1 LVTVEGGE
9 VPALDG
15 SSLPFVDAICAA
27 GVVEQCADRD
37 VVWLEEAVWV
47 EHGGA
52 QLLALPADRLRITY
66 GISFDHPLLRQ
77 QMFSLDIDDKAYRQE
92 IAPARTFGFVK
103 EVQALRDRGLA
114 RGGTM
119 ENAVVLGDDGY
130 LCPLRFGDE
139 PVRHKILDLIGDLAL
154 LGAPLSAHVI
164 GLKTSHSL
172 NIGLVRRIL
181 DTRRE

>member
-1 LVTVEGGE
+1 VQNLRTQLLNLFSGLGVGVANCLVTVEGGE

-92 IAPARTFGFVK
+92 IAPARTFGFV
-103 EVQALRDRGLA
+103 
-114 RGGTM
+114 
-119 ENAVVLGDDGY
+119 
-130 LCPLRFGDE
+130 
-139 PVRHKILDLIGDLAL
+139 
-154 LGAPLSAHVI
+154 
-164 GLKTSHSL
+164 
-172 NIGLVRRIL
+172 
-181 DTRRE
+181 